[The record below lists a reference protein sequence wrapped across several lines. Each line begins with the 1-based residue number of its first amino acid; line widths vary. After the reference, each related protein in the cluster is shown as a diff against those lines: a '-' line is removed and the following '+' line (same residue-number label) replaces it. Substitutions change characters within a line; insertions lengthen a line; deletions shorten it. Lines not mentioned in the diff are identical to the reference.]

1 MSETTFHSAV
11 EAIFQNWSALQLT
24 VSQGAAGSKSK
35 DIAKWMVSATV
46 QWFSENKDLE
56 CDEVEDFLTDII
68 TQEFNVQFDD
78 GSAAEVSK
86 LVCEFY
92 TLSTSRSCENEF
104 KRRFKELP
112 KCDLSKCQVEQEPST
127 DEHVEA
133 NTDDRIKVP
142 ILIENDGNG
151 EEGKETEP
159 EVDQEPIKDEHDD
172 CPQLIDS
179 TVKDLVESESD
190 KQDKDASN
198 VEKHESKDKEVEPN
212 EQNSEE
218 DTTEAETPFYSAV
231 NSIFQNWTA
240 LQLMV
245 SQGAAGTNSADIAKW
260 MVSATVQWFS
270 ENKDLEFVEVE
281 DFLITIIN
289 QVIK

>member
-24 VSQGAAGSKSK
+24 VSQGAAGPKSK

-92 TLSTSRSCENEF
+92 TLSTAPNCENEF
-104 KRRFKELP
+104 KRRFEELP
-112 KCDLSKCQVEQEPST
+112 KCDLSKCQVDHEPST
-127 DEHVEA
+127 YEQVEA
-133 NTDDRIKVP
+133 KTNDGIKIPSLV
-142 ILIENDGNG
+142 ENDGI
-151 EEGKETEP
+151 EKEGKETEP
-159 EVDQEPIKDEHDD
+159 EVDQEPIKDEHND
-172 CPQLIDS
+172 CPQLIDC
-179 TVKDLVESESD
+179 TVKDIVKTESD
-190 KQDKDASN
+190 KQDKGASN
-198 VEKHESKDKEVEPN
+198 VEKHESKDKEVEPK

-218 DTTEAETPFYSAV
+218 DTTGAETPFYSAV
-231 NSIFQNWTA
+231 NTIFQNWTA

-245 SQGAAGTNSADIAKW
+245 SQGAAGSNSADIAKW
-260 MVSATVQWFS
+260 MISATVQWFS
-270 ENKDLEFVEVE
+270 ENKDLECDEVE

-289 QVIK
+289 QVIN